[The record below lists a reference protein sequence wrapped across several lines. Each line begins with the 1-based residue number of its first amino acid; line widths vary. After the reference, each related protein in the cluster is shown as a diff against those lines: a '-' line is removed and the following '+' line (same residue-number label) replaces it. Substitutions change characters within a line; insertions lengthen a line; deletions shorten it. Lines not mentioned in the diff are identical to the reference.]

1 MESEMIGKRNTKM
14 GNDLGVEAL
23 GRSRERLEDKTGAK
37 AGTGRKRI
45 GDAVVDYLLPVLSV
59 FLVFVFWWWAAAR
72 NPSLAGPSET
82 LERFARLL
90 EHPLMG
96 KSVFAHVW
104 ASLRRILV
112 SFVLASLVGVSLGV
126 AFGIFPRFRRV
137 FWPVFS
143 ILRPIPPLAW
153 IPIVVLWTGIV
164 GDTSKDIIIFIGIVM
179 AIVINTYAGTSQT
192 DELLLKAGKTLGASQ
207 RQLLFDIILPNSIPS
222 ILAGMKTG
230 LSTGWMSLVAAEM
243 IAAKEGIG
251 FLINMSM
258 SGTPD
263 TALDF
268 VGIILV
274 AVCSSLLSV
283 LLTLTEK
290 KLCPWLGQ

>member
-1 MESEMIGKRNTKM
+1 MKITTKIL
-14 GNDLGVEAL
+14 N
-23 GRSRERLEDKTGAK
+23 
-37 AGTGRKRI
+37 I
-45 GDAVVDYLLPVLSV
+45 VLSV
-59 FLVFVFWWWAAAR
+59 LSVCFVIFLWWYAAR
-72 NPSLAGPSET
+72 KNPSLAGPLDT
-82 LERFARLL
+82 VDRFIRLI

-96 KSVFAHVW
+96 KGIGEHVW
-104 ASLRRILV
+104 ASMRRILISFMGA
-112 SFVLASLVGVSLGV
+112 SFVGVTLGV
-126 AFGIFPRFRRV
+126 AFGIFPTFRRIV
-137 FWPVFS
+137 WPVFS

-164 GDTSKDIIIFIGIVM
+164 GDTSKNIIIFIGIVM
-179 AIVINTYAGTSQT
+179 AIVINTYAGTSHT
-192 DELLLKAGKTLGASQ
+192 NELLLKAGKTLGANK
-207 RQLLFDIILPNSIPS
+207 RQILFDITLPNAIPS

-258 SGTPD
+258 NGIPD

-274 AVCSSLLSV
+274 ALSSSLLTLV
-283 LLTLTEK
+283 LTLLERR
-290 KLCPWLGQ
+290 LCPWLRIKSK